1 MKVTIDVEDYTVI
14 PTTNNEGDWLRELLI
29 ERLGA
34 NQLHLCPP
42 APDTAVSA
50 LEPETSR
57 CRKETARNYLQ
68 KFLVTQW
75 FARHKMVRIS
85 THNCKSIIFLKI
97 FGYFLVSV
105 L

>member
-1 MKVTIDVEDYTVI
+1 MFTGLIGIVVNRITRSHMKVTIDVEDYKVI
-14 PTTNNEGDWLRELLI
+14 PTTNIEDDCLRELLI

-57 CRKETARNYLQ
+57 CRQVTARTY
-68 KFLVTQW
+68 
-75 FARHKMVRIS
+75 
-85 THNCKSIIFLKI
+85 
-97 FGYFLVSV
+97 
-105 L
+105 